1 MNYII
6 SAITYI
12 FDIFIISSYLKSM
25 LKNFKKK
32 YSVWYVISL
41 ASVEILLYVNERL
54 STHYS
59 FIPTTITTLAI
70 SMLTTFGLSFFFANT
85 IKARILTALSFQV
98 LVSLGETF
106 FTFIITNFNTSILQ
120 ITDRILLYSI
130 MNLGSKVMLFL
141 LCMVTSLFFRNVKY
155 EHPVEYSI
163 LLFTTPVIT
172 VTIFSFTP
180 LQFLSESNNLLFYE
194 ILFVCLTLLNIV
206 NYVLIQKT
214 FAATIIKYTNMNIQR
229 QLDFQKKKYE
239 QLGESY
245 RQTRRIIHDV
255 KNHYFYIQE
264 QINNH
269 HYDQLLDY
277 TSAAIHDMEDHYAKY
292 NTGNLVIDSFLT
304 SYDNLAVKN
313 NISFYTRLNL
323 DFNRIPV
330 GDYDLCTILGN
341 ILDNCITACRIC
353 NNGDKYISISIETT
367 DDDRFVIH
375 CENRAPEEET
385 TRSRRSINHGFGMNN
400 IQQAVEKYHG
410 YYVFKHSGDIFYTD
424 IMVPII
430 DESKRLYNG
439 HTLKKSNNIVS

>member
-106 FTFIITNFNTSILQ
+106 FTFIITNFNPSILQ

-206 NYVLIQKT
+206 NYVLTQKT

-292 NTGNLVIDSFLT
+292 NTGKL
-304 SYDNLAVKN
+304 
-313 NISFYTRLNL
+313 
-323 DFNRIPV
+323 
-330 GDYDLCTILGN
+330 
-341 ILDNCITACRIC
+341 
-353 NNGDKYISISIETT
+353 
-367 DDDRFVIH
+367 
-375 CENRAPEEET
+375 
-385 TRSRRSINHGFGMNN
+385 
-400 IQQAVEKYHG
+400 
-410 YYVFKHSGDIFYTD
+410 
-424 IMVPII
+424 
-430 DESKRLYNG
+430 
-439 HTLKKSNNIVS
+439 

>member
-106 FTFIITNFNTSILQ
+106 FTFIITNFNPSILQ

-277 TSAAIHDMEDHYAKY
+277 TSAAIQDMEDHYAKY

-400 IQQAVEKYHG
+400 IQHAVEKYHG

>member
-106 FTFIITNFNTSILQ
+106 FTFIITNFNPSILQ

-277 TSAAIHDMEDHYAKY
+277 TSAAIQDMEDHYAKY

-385 TRSRRSINHGFGMNN
+385 TRLRRSINHGFGMNN
-400 IQQAVEKYHG
+400 IQHAVEKYHG